1 MKLKNRI
8 VLDYDDV
15 LTMCK
20 HLAYHLETRHVDLI
34 VGIKRGGV
42 VPALHLSHAL
52 EKPMEVITW
61 QTRDNDI
68 KEHNEVIKQAVLEG
82 KHVVFVD
89 DINDTGMSAGQIIT
103 AYGYDVV
110 ENPNIT
116 FAVMV
121 EKVSSSRVVDVSAL
135 RIDDPRW
142 VIFPWEKQST

>member
-8 VLDYDDV
+8 TLDYDDV
-15 LTMCK
+15 LTMAK

-42 VPALHLSHAL
+42 VPALHLSHEL

-61 QTRDNDI
+61 QTRDGD
-68 KEHNEVIKQAVLEG
+68 KQEHNQAIKQAVLEG

-89 DINDTGMSAGQIIT
+89 DINDTGTSADQIIA
-103 AYGYDVV
+103 AYGYDIC

-116 FAVMV
+116 FATLI
-121 EKVSSSRVVDVSAL
+121 EKVTSTRRVDVCAL

-142 VIFPWEKQST
+142 VIFPWEKQS